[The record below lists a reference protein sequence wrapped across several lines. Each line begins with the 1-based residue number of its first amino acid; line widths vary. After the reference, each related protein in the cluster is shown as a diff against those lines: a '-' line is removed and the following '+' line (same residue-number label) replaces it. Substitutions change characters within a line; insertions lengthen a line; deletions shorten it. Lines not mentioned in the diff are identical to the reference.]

1 MIENTRDTFIAR
13 YRAELIRRFSWAQ
26 DADRLERYMES
37 VRHSIT
43 GPTASWT
50 AEGAALES
58 VWRTMGNKGK
68 PTLKA
73 LRALA

>member
-1 MIENTRDTFIAR
+1 VENTKAAFLTR
-13 YRAELIRRFSWAQ
+13 YREELIHRYSWAQ

-37 VRHSIT
+37 VQRSIT
-43 GPTASWT
+43 GPTATWV
-50 AEGAALES
+50 ADGEALVA
-58 VWRTMGNKGK
+58 VWRAMGNKGK